1 MRIPGL
7 SKRPDDDRNDEEDV
21 ESDVKKDL
29 TASFGALDKKQ
40 IESIIELRQSEG
52 WAALHQL
59 LALERRRITRMLRSP
74 KMSLDNMRFIQG
86 LLAGTEDVASLVE
99 IEIPEWYNK
108 RTSKGRTP

>member
-1 MRIPGL
+1 VKFPHLG
-7 SKRPDDDRNDEEDV
+7 KRPDDDRNDEEDV

-40 IESIIELRQSEG
+40 IESILELRQSEG

-74 KMSLDNMRFIQG
+74 KVPLESIRFIQG
-86 LLAGTEDVASLVE
+86 MLAGTDDVASLVE
-99 IEIPEWYNK
+99 VEIPEWYNK
-108 RTSKGRTP
+108 RRPKGPA